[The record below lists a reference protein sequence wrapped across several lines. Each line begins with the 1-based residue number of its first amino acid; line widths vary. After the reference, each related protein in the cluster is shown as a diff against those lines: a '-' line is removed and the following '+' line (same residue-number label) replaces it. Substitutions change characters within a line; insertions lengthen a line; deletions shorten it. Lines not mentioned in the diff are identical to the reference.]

1 MDKIN
6 TKSDNVILY
15 LRVSTDEQ
23 AKGFSLDYQEESLKR
38 FCQLRGYN
46 ILAIYRE
53 DHSAKNFKRPEWSN
67 LQSFVKSNKRTVD
80 KVLFAKWDRFSRNVH
95 EAFNIISQFENMG
108 VEVNAAEQ
116 WLEPENPDKI
126 ILLSFYLSIGE
137 AERRKIASRTKDGT
151 YEAKTQGYYAS
162 RAPFGYDSHRD
173 GHKTQRGVNKGKRSI
188 LIPNNNAHF
197 VIRAFRE
204 VAMDIESI
212 ETTRKRLYND
222 GMILGKSAFTE
233 MLKNL
238 VYAGKIVVPE
248 YKKESAKIVNA
259 VHEPLIDMATFKKVQ
274 EIFSGK
280 RWHGLKPSHTNLEFP
295 LRDFL
300 TCELCGNQIT
310 GSSSKGRSKKYA
322 YYHCRNKCKTRV
334 SAEETHIKISDL
346 LIDLQINE
354 NVKELFAEVLKDSE
368 SQINGNKSNQLKTM
382 LERQRNLKSRL
393 ENAENMLLDHEVTPE
408 TFNNMTS
415 RINKELMTVNDEI
428 ESLNTSNDSIKQYV
442 DAGIE
447 LLANLDILFME
458 SDYEGKRILA
468 GSLFTGKLIFGND
481 GCRTTNVNEVIN
493 VLTRSSKGLEG
504 IKKGQTVKNY
514 SLTVKVPGA
523 GVEPARFPTGV

>member
-1 MDKIN
+1 MD
-6 TKSDNVILY
+6 TNVILY

-23 AKGFSLDYQEESLKR
+23 ARGFSLDYQEESLKR
-38 FCQLRGYN
+38 FCQLRSYN
-46 ILAIYRE
+46 IVATYRE
-53 DHSAKNFKRPEWSN
+53 DHSAKNFKRPEWN
-67 LQSFVKSNKRTVD
+67 KLQSFVKTNKRTVD
-80 KVLFAKWDRFSRNVH
+80 KILFAKWDRFSRNVH

-108 VEVNAAEQ
+108 IEVNAAEQ

-173 GHKTQRGVNKGKRSI
+173 GNKAQRGVSKGKRS
-188 LIPNNNAHF
+188 LLVPNNNAHF
-197 VIRAFRE
+197 VTRAFRE

-212 ETTRKRLYND
+212 ETTRKRLNND
-222 GMILGKSAFTE
+222 GMILEKSSFTE

-238 VYAGKIVVPE
+238 VYVGKIVVPE
-248 YKKESAKIVNA
+248 YKKEPSKIVNA

-280 RWHGLKPSHTNLEFP
+280 RWHGTKPSHKNLEFP

-300 TCELCGNQIT
+300 TCKVCGGQIT
-310 GSSSKGRSKKYA
+310 GSVSQGRSKKYA
-322 YYHCRNKCKTRV
+322 YYHCRNKCETRV
-334 SAEETHIKISDL
+334 SAEETHLKMSNL
-346 LIDLQINE
+346 LVDLQINN
-354 NVKELFAEVLKDSE
+354 NVKELFTEVLKDSE
-368 SQINGNKSNQLKTM
+368 SQINGNKSKQLKT
-382 LERQRNLKSRL
+382 LIERQKNLKSRI
-393 ENAENMLLDHEVTPE
+393 ENAENMLLDNQIAPE
-408 TFNNMTS
+408 TFNNMTD
-415 RINKELMTVNDEI
+415 RIKIELMNVNDEI
-428 ESLNTSNDSIKQYV
+428 EILSTRNDSIKQYV
-442 DAGIE
+442 DSGIE
-447 LLANLDILFME
+447 LLANLDILFLE
-458 SDYEGKRILA
+458 SDYEDKRILA

-493 VLTRSSKGLEG
+493 VLTRTGKGLEG
-504 IKKGQTVKNY
+504 IKKGQTVKKY
-514 SLTVKVPGA
+514 SLAVNVPGA